1 MLLLSA
7 VDHIV
12 LRVTSLDSIARFY
25 CDVLGC
31 IREREVEELG
41 LVQLR
46 AGGSLIDLVAVH
58 GELGKSGGIAP
69 GHEGRNMD
77 HFCLS
82 VSGVSEQELCAYLA
96 SRSIQHS
103 EVATRYGAQG
113 FGRSLYLSDPEGN
126 TVELKL
132 AA

>member
-7 VDHIV
+7 IDHIV
-12 LRVTSLDSIARFY
+12 LRVTSLDSMARFY

-82 VSGVSEQELCAYLA
+82 VSGVSEQELCL
-96 SRSIQHS
+96 SGQPVHS
-103 EVATRYGAQG
+103 ALRG
-113 FGRSLYLSDPEGN
+113 SDAVWRAGLRTIAVSE
-126 TVELKL
+126 
-132 AA
+132 

>member
-7 VDHIV
+7 IDHIV
-12 LRVTSLDSIARFY
+12 LRVTSLDSMARFY

-58 GELGKSGGIAP
+58 GEL
-69 GHEGRNMD
+69 EN
-77 HFCLS
+77 
-82 VSGVSEQELCAYLA
+82 QEVL
-96 SRSIQHS
+96 RRVMR
-103 EVATRYGAQG
+103 VAIWIISA
-113 FGRSLYLSDPEGN
+113 
-126 TVELKL
+126 
-132 AA
+132 

>member
-1 MLLLSA
+1 M
-7 VDHIV
+7 HGCNK
-12 LRVTSLDSIARFY
+12 ARE
-25 CDVLGC
+25 L
-31 IREREVEELG
+31 EELG
-41 LVQLR
+41 RVQLR
-46 AGGSLIDLVAVH
+46 ASDSLIDLVAVH
-58 GELGKSGGIAP
+58 GELGNSGGIAP
-69 GHEGRNMD
+69 GHERRNMNNS
-77 HFCLS
+77 CL
-82 VSGVSEQELCAYLA
+82 GVSAVPEQKLCASLA

>member
-7 VDHIV
+7 IDHIV
-12 LRVTSLDSIARFY
+12 LRVTSLDSMARFY

-58 GELGKSGGIAP
+58 G
-69 GHEGRNMD
+69 GRHHD
-77 HFCLS
+77 LRVLPALPDCLR
-82 VSGVSEQELCAYLA
+82 L
-96 SRSIQHS
+96 
-103 EVATRYGAQG
+103 
-113 FGRSLYLSDPEGN
+113 
-126 TVELKL
+126 
-132 AA
+132 

>member
-7 VDHIV
+7 IDHIV
-12 LRVTSLDSIARFY
+12 LRVTSLDSMARFY

-31 IREREVEELG
+31 IREREVEELD

-69 GHEGRNMD
+69 GHEGRNYGS
-77 HFCLS
+77 FLPERFGGVGAGIVCLS
-82 VSGVSEQELCAYLA
+82 GQPVHSELRGSDAVWRAGLRTIAVSE
-96 SRSIQHS
+96 R
-103 EVATRYGAQG
+103 
-113 FGRSLYLSDPEGN
+113 P
-126 TVELKL
+126 
-132 AA
+132 